1 MHSILFGFLLCLP
14 LVSSVALYEQC
25 GGEGYTGATSC
36 NWPLQCFRRT
46 RWFSAC
52 QVSCPG
58 LDWECAGANATTI
71 APGPSALAQAW
82 GQCGGEGWTG
92 PTTCA
97 QYPCYPRSRWYSQCR
112 PDCPADR
119 ISSRMCSENP
129 RAASFESASRRLSS
143 AVNRPVWFHRIDS
156 DQHRKSIQNELFSSA
171 SQEKQMTIIRCR
183 SLLSKIVRIDQI
195 NKPLE

>member
-1 MHSILFGFLLCLP
+1 MRTIFSLTEIINL
-14 LVSSVALYEQC
+14 SS
-25 GGEGYTGATSC
+25 
-36 NWPLQCFRRT
+36 
-46 RWFSAC
+46 WFSYLTRLLSSLPSDRSIDETAESVRQNHITEC
-52 QVSCPG
+52 FYTPAEKNKRKGNG
-58 LDWECAGANATTI
+58 LCAKFNAVPLT
-71 APGPSALAQAW
+71 
-82 GQCGGEGWTG
+82 
-92 PTTCA
+92 
-97 QYPCYPRSRWYSQCR
+97 
-112 PDCPADR
+112 DR